1 MRRNSNTIRVS
12 VGTVAS
18 LALACVVFAQ
28 SGLAQETKPIKI
40 GVPLPQTGPLGI
52 LYSAEKKAAEYAVA
66 EVNGRGGIKGRK
78 VEVRYV
84 DTEAKPD
91 VARRQ
96 VEKLALEGYNLIWG
110 TVTSGEGLAVAPNLK
125 RWNAVLVSSYSKSS
139 KLIGD
144 SCQPRF
150 FRSDPSDPMEIAVTR
165 AWLDTR
171 KEKKWVTIGADY
183 AFGHDATAGFL
194 EAAKSANKEVSA
206 SVFAPLGTNDYGPYV
221 QQLKNAA
228 PEGVFAILAGQD
240 AINFVRQAKQFG
252 LFDAVSVVGGLSYNQ
267 DSTLSAVGKDAI
279 GLWGNIEFSPAMDT
293 PESKA
298 FVEGWKKMFGEEP
311 TDQSGEGYVGISVLL
326 QAIEKAGT
334 DDPETVAKA
343 LNGGTF
349 TTLFG
354 NAVMRAEDH
363 QLTVPTYFGQ
373 VKDVNGKP
381 ENVPVMSVPAEVTLP
396 KPDPACKMGPL

>member
-1 MRRNSNTIRVS
+1 V
-12 VGTVAS
+12 V
-18 LALACVVFAQ
+18 LACVVFAQ
-28 SGLAQETKPIKI
+28 FGLAQESRPIKV

-52 LYSAEKKAAEYAVA
+52 LYQAERKAVEFAVA
-66 EVNGRGGIKGRK
+66 EFNEKGGLNGRKI
-78 VEVRYV
+78 EVRYV

-96 VEKLALEGYNLIWG
+96 VEKLALDGYNLIFG

-144 SCQPRF
+144 SCQSRF
-150 FRSDPSDPMEIAVTR
+150 FRTDPSDPMEIAVTK

-171 KEKKWVTIGADY
+171 KEKRWVTIGADY
-183 AFGHDATAGFL
+183 AFGHEVTEGFVQ
-194 EAAKSANKEVSA
+194 AAKPAGKEVAA
-206 SVFAPLGTNDYGPYV
+206 SVFPPLGTSDYGPYI
-221 QQLKNAA
+221 QQLKNAG

-252 LFDAVSVVGGLSYNQ
+252 LFDAVSVVGGLTVNA
-267 DSTLSAVGKDAI
+267 DATLGAVGKDAI
-279 GLWGNIEFSPAMDT
+279 GIWGNIEYSPAIDT

-298 FVEGWKKMFGEEP
+298 FVEGWRKMFGEDP
-311 TDQSGEGYVGISVLL
+311 VDQSAEGYVGISVLL
-326 QAIEKAGT
+326 QAIKKADS
-334 DDPETVAKA
+334 DDPEAVAKA
-343 LNGGTF
+343 LHGGAF

-363 QLTVPTYFGQ
+363 QLMIPTYFGQ
-373 VKDVNGKP
+373 VRDVNGKL
-381 ENVPVMSVPAEVTLP
+381 ENVPTLTVPAEVTLP